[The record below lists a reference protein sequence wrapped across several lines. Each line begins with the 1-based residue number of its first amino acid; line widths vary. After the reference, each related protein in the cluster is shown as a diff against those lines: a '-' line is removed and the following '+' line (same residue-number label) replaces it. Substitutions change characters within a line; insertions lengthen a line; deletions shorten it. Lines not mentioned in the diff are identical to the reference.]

1 MVTSGVV
8 QSTLYPSLATFKIG
22 SETVKS
28 GENYRYTT
36 EDNWDA
42 ADNLGKQETAEELA
56 DRFIK
61 EGAAYHT
68 ADADKGWASI
78 KLNV

>member
-42 ADNLGKQETAEELA
+42 ADNLITAPFGA
-56 DRFIK
+56 RFPLS
-61 EGAAYHT
+61 T
-68 ADADKGWASI
+68 AICGTVVRGLSI
-78 KLNV
+78 GNITS